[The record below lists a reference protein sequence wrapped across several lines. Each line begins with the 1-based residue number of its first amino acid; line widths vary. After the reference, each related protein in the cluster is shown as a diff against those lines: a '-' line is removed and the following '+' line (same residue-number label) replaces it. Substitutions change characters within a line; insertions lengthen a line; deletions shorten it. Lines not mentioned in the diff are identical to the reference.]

1 MKKLLMGL
9 LALIASPASAQYF
22 GNNVAG
28 SVATG
33 SLALPPA
40 YLQSVNVTSGASA
53 GYVMVFD
60 ATTVPADGTVAPA
73 RCVPL
78 AANTGIELNWRASP
92 IRFVNGV
99 VVVFSTTGCFT
110 KTISATAFI
119 AADYR

>member
-1 MKKLLMGL
+1 MRKLLVA
-9 LALIASPASAQYF
+9 LALCGTAAEAQQI

-28 SVATG
+28 AVAG
-33 SLALPPA
+33 SSLNVGSPG
-40 YLQSVNVTSGASA
+40 YLQGVNVTSGASA
-53 GYVMVFD
+53 GYVLVFD
-60 ATTVPADGTVAPA
+60 STTVPADGAVTPA

-92 IRFVNGV
+92 IMFRNGM

-110 KTISATAFI
+110 KTASATAFI